1 MFNLS
6 GRVARGIENK
16 KKEKVKI
23 NFLYGLNIKNIK
35 EFIIWMD
42 KRSKILKDRTIAEN
56 LESVIN
62 YKLVDVFLKL
72 VNISKSAKWNELT
85 DKQKTSIARKFVEFD
100 LNITGTNSFDK
111 AQVCTGG
118 VLLSEI
124 NTKTMES
131 KKEKGLYITGE
142 LLDADGDCGGYNL
155 EWAWITG
162 IIAGRSIK

>member
-1 MFNLS
+1 MFQ
-6 GRVARGIENK
+6 GISADVDANMWRDMEAHLNNGKLPEENK

-72 VNISKSAKWNELT
+72 VNISKSTKWNN
-85 DKQKTSIARKFVEFD
+85 F
-100 LNITGTNSFDK
+100 
-111 AQVCTGG
+111 
-118 VLLSEI
+118 
-124 NTKTMES
+124 
-131 KKEKGLYITGE
+131 Y
-142 LLDADGDCGGYNL
+142 
-155 EWAWITG
+155 
-162 IIAGRSIK
+162 